1 MRVVGMLAIILVCAV
16 EAGAQRVGQVQSAPT
31 PPASQATPQTETVG
45 TVQPGPAKPQP
56 APGGEGY
63 LEPAQVKELL
73 RKVWLAEYRINDLLT
88 EVHPERWKLADAARD
103 SFRQTLE
110 TLRAQMAALE
120 GWRSQLNGR
129 PDNAYLAYATHA
141 AMGAVLPRLDAVAR
155 SVTQRE
161 NASLGAQFSQADNQ
175 LFDLQQGLGLYLGAL
190 LRYQDQVLQATQG
203 NLAACQNDLG
213 YALRGRAAAA
223 KPMKNVLPNFR
234 GRGRSSQRAVAT
246 PSTKKTQTKSP
257 TPPAT
262 KK

>member
-1 MRVVGMLAIILVCAV
+1 MLAIILACAV
-16 EAGAQRVGQVQSAPT
+16 EAGAQGPGQVQSAPT
-31 PPASQATPQTETVG
+31 PPASQAPPQTETVE
-45 TVQPGPAKPQP
+45 TVQPGPAKPQT

-88 EVHPERWKLADAARD
+88 EVHPERWKLSAAARD

-110 TLRAQMAALE
+110 TLRAQMTALE
-120 GWRSQLNGR
+120 GWRSQLNDR
-129 PDNAYLAYATHA
+129 PDNAYLTYTTHA
-141 AMGAVLPRLDAVAR
+141 AVGAVLPRLDGVAR

-161 NASLGAQFSQADNQ
+161 NASLGAQFSQAGNQ
-175 LFDLQQGLGLYLGAL
+175 LFDVQQSLGAYLGAL
-190 LRYQDQVLQATQG
+190 LRNQDQILQATQN

-213 YALRGRAAAA
+213 YALRGRAAPP

-234 GRGRSSQRAVAT
+234 GRGRTSQRAVGV
-246 PSTKKTQTKSP
+246 PPNGKRRTQPP
-257 TPPAT
+257 TLPAT

>member
-1 MRVVGMLAIILVCAV
+1 MRVVATLAIILVCAV

-31 PPASQATPQTETVG
+31 PLASQATPQTETVG

-56 APGGEGY
+56 AQGGEGY

-88 EVHPERWKLADAARD
+88 EVHPERWKLAAVARD

-120 GWRSQLNGR
+120 GWRGQLNGR

-155 SVTQRE
+155 SITQHE
-161 NASLGAQFSQADNQ
+161 NPSLGAQFSQADNQ

-234 GRGRSSQRAVAT
+234 GRGRSSQRGAAA
-246 PSTKKTQTKSP
+246 STGKTQT
-257 TPPAT
+257 TPPAQSAT